1 MVYHSAF
8 SGKPYLAAFLLLIG
22 EIMSDSK
29 QIIEEKLAQLEK
41 GLFFMSKDRAR
52 ALSVHETDDLIDELR
67 AAVTEIKAL
76 IK

>member
-1 MVYHSAF
+1 M
-8 SGKPYLAAFLLLIG
+8 LIG

-29 QIIEEKLAQLEK
+29 QIIEEKLAQIAK
-41 GLFFMSKDRAR
+41 GLFYMSKDRAR

-67 AAVTEIKAL
+67 AAVTEIQAL